1 MPNLLENPVSRL
13 MTLLDRPKPR
23 WILGLAGVP
32 GSGKTTV
39 VEQWAEAVNGAI
51 GPGTMVALGMDGFHL
66 TREQLRQF
74 PDPEEAFA
82 RRGAP
87 WTFNPA
93 AMAKRLRR
101 VGEAVGSADV
111 AWPRF
116 RHEIRD
122 PEEGAFVVPAGA
134 RLILVEGLYLLH
146 QDDGWA
152 EVAACFDERWFLDT
166 PVETS
171 LERLAQRHM
180 QVWDWT
186 REQAE
191 HRIATNDRL
200 NAETVLRS
208 REAADWV
215 VQSWEPG
222 DLEA

>member
-1 MPNLLENPVSRL
+1 MPVLLEKPVLRL
-13 MTLLDRPKPR
+13 MTLLAHPQPR

-39 VEQWAEAVNGAI
+39 AERWAAAVNEAI
-51 GPGTMVALGMDGFHL
+51 APDTMVALGMDGFHL

-87 WTFNPA
+87 WTFDPA
-93 AMAKRLRR
+93 AMAQRLRKVR
-101 VGEAVGSADV
+101 EAMGSADV
-111 AWPRF
+111 VWPGF

-122 PEEGAFVVPAGA
+122 PEEAAFVVPAGA

-166 PVETS
+166 PVETA

-200 NAETVLRS
+200 NAETVLKG
-208 REAADWV
+208 RELAEWV
-215 VQSWEPG
+215 VDG
-222 DLEA
+222 KN

>member
-1 MPNLLENPVSRL
+1 MPVLLEKPVLRL
-13 MTLLDRPKPR
+13 MTLLAHPQPR
-23 WILGLAGVP
+23 WILGLVGVP

-39 VEQWAEAVNGAI
+39 AERWAAAVNEAI
-51 GPGTMVALGMDGFHL
+51 APDTMVALGMDGFHL

-87 WTFNPA
+87 WTFDPA
-93 AMAKRLRR
+93 AMAQRLRKVR
-101 VGEAVGSADV
+101 EAMGSADV
-111 AWPRF
+111 VWPGF

-122 PEEGAFVVPAGA
+122 PEEAAFVVPAGA

-166 PVETS
+166 PVETA

-200 NAETVLRS
+200 NAETVLKG
-208 REAADWV
+208 RELAEWV
-215 VQSWEPG
+215 VDG
-222 DLEA
+222 KN

>member
-1 MPNLLENPVSRL
+1 MPVLLEKPVLRL
-13 MTLLDRPKPR
+13 MTLLAHPQPR

-39 VEQWAEAVNGAI
+39 AERWAAAVNEAI
-51 GPGTMVALGMDGFHL
+51 APDTMVALGMDGFHL

-87 WTFNPA
+87 WTFDPA
-93 AMAKRLRR
+93 AMAQRLRKVR
-101 VGEAVGSADV
+101 EAMGSADV
-111 AWPRF
+111 AWPGF

-122 PEEGAFVVPAGA
+122 PEEAAFVVPAGA

-166 PVETS
+166 PVETA

-191 HRIATNDRL
+191 HRIATT
-200 NAETVLRS
+200 EYS
-208 REAADWV
+208 
-215 VQSWEPG
+215 QSMTGLMRRPY
-222 DLEA
+222 